1 MDRLIPRSR
10 RENTTTHTHTY
21 TKELNSRR
29 LCTSERRREGGGKEG
44 RDMNRD
50 LEGKRD
56 REKMA
61 DESKSKGEEGTN
73 KKKARKQEREVCV
86 CYELREEKE
95 KKV

>member
-1 MDRLIPRSR
+1 
-10 RENTTTHTHTY
+10 
-21 TKELNSRR
+21 
-29 LCTSERRREGGGKEG
+29 
-44 RDMNRD
+44 MNRD